1 MQVTET
7 LSEGLKKE
15 FKIVLTAAEVG
26 ERVTARLNELARTAQ
41 LPGFRRGKVPPAL
54 LRKRFGQSL
63 FAEEVQNAV
72 RDSVRDTIQEHNL
85 RPALEPRIDVQRL
98 EPEQDI
104 EFTMALEELPVIE
117 NAAIDG
123 IKLERLTAAV
133 TDEAVDEALQRIAAQ
148 QRRPEPAA
156 EGHAAEK
163 GDVLVVDYEGSIDG
177 VAFEGGRAENVAI
190 QLGSSGLLPEFDTN
204 LEGAK
209 AGDTRT
215 FDLTFPEKYHAA
227 AVAGKTASFTVS
239 VKEVRRPVEVPI
251 DEDFA
256 KSLGAESL
264 EALRNTVRDQLGREY
279 AAMSRSKLK
288 RDLLDVLAER
298 HNFDVPPTMVEME
311 FDQIWRQVERARE
324 RGEIDEEDKGKTEE
338 QLREE
343 YRAIANRRV
352 RLGLLLS
359 DVGTKNQITVS
370 DDELTRAVIAEARR
384 YPGQE
389 QKVFEFYQKQPQAQ
403 QALRG
408 PIFEDKVVD
417 FLIERAEVTERKVS
431 VEELAQAAVGLDIGT
446 AHLHDHGH
454 DHDHDHDH
462 HHHDHDHDHHHH
474 DHDHDHGHDHR

>member
-26 ERVTARLNELARTAQ
+26 ARITARLDELAQTAQ
-41 LPGFRRGKVPPAL
+41 LPGFRKGKVPTSL

-72 RDSVRDTIQEHNL
+72 RDSVRDTIQEHKL
-85 RPALEPRIDVQRL
+85 RPAMEPKIDVQKL
-98 EPEQDI
+98 EPEQDV
-104 EFTMALEELPVIE
+104 EFTIALEELPNIE
-117 NAAIDG
+117 APALDG
-123 IKLERLTAAV
+123 ITLERLTAEV
-133 TDEAVDEALQRIAAQ
+133 TDSAVDEALNRIGAQ
-148 QRRPEPAA
+148 QRRTEPVTEARPAA
-156 EGHAAEK
+156 V
-163 GDVLVVDYEGSIDG
+163 GDILVVDYRGVIDG
-177 VAFEGGRAENVAI
+177 VAFEGGTAENVSVE
-190 QLGSSGLLPEFDTN
+190 LGASGLLPEFDAN
-204 LEGAK
+204 LVGVK
-209 AGDTRT
+209 AGDTPE
-215 FDLTFPEKYHAA
+215 FDVVFPAQYHSD
-227 AVAGKTASFTVS
+227 AVAGKTARFTVS
-239 VKEVRRPVEVPI
+239 VKELRTPVKVAI

-256 KSLGAESL
+256 KSLGADNL
-264 EALRNTVRDQLGREY
+264 EALRNMIKDQLAREY
-279 AAMSRSKLK
+279 RTMARSKLK

-298 HNFDVPPTMVEME
+298 HNFDVPPTMVDME
-311 FDQIWRQVERARE
+311 FEQIWRQVEQARE
-324 RGEIDEEDKGKTEE
+324 QGDIDEEDKDKPED

-359 DVGTKNQITVS
+359 EVGTKNQITVS

-417 FLIERAEVTERKVS
+417 YLIELAEVTEKAVD
-431 VEELAQAAVGLDIGT
+431 VEELARAAVGGEVAT
-446 AHLHDHGH
+446 AHVHDHVH

-462 HHHDHDHDHHHH
+462 HHDHDHDHDHV
-474 DHDHDHGHDHR
+474 HR